1 MRLTHIVKVTAEGRA
16 GLEASIHPSE
26 HPDESPIR
34 IVQGPSA
41 GLLWLTWDEFD
52 AIADL
57 VWAHRPE
64 VEAAPTA
71 ETPEVTYA
79 ICGHRARH
87 GVCVMAKGAHPR
99 HINASGADVED
110 GSAV

>member
-1 MRLTHIVKVTAEGRA
+1 MRLTHFVKVDAPNRGSI
-16 GLEASIHPSE
+16 EASIHFSE
-26 HPDESPIR
+26 HPDKIPIR
-34 IVQGPSA
+34 ISLFGCGEP
-41 GLLWLTWDEFD
+41 LWLTWDEFD

-64 VEAAPTA
+64 VDPAPAA
-71 ETPEVTYA
+71 EVPEVTYA
-79 ICGHRARH
+79 ICGHRARY